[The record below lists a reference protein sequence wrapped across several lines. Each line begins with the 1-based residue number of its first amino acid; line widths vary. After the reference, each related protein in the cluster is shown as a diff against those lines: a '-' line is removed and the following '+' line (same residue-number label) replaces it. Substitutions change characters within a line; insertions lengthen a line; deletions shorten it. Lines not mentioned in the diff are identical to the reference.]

1 MPRALKTC
9 PFFSRTTL
17 LSQLQSAFSQLQT
30 YITLDNPVTVTKS
43 FYAKS

>member
-1 MPRALKTC
+1 MPRALKKTC
-9 PFFSRTTL
+9 LLLVQTL

-30 YITLDNPVTVTKS
+30 YITLDNPVTKS